1 MMNLSNRFSPR
12 LSRIEV
18 SKIRQFDQQIS
29 SIPDVIK
36 LTLGEPDFPTPEH
49 VKQAGIAAIEEDFSH
64 YTGMRGLEELREAA
78 CIFQQQRYGLTYD
91 PQTEVL
97 TTVGATEAIASAL
110 LSVLEE
116 GDKKNKIAVLS
127 YEGAIGDGDIY
138 DTFMEQLDDIYEDDS
153 VKGVIMQVNSP
164 GGAVYNSEQIA
175 NKIKEIQSEKKIP
188 VFTVMKTMAASGG
201 YYISAPTDKIYASN
215 ETLTGSIGVIMSS
228 RSFQGLF
235 EKYGIKEQNITT
247 GKMKDAGSIGKDMTD
262 EQKKYFQELINSSF
276 DRFIK
281 VVSQGRSMK
290 EDEVKKLADGRVYDG
305 AQAKNNGLVD
315 KIGNL
320 DNAIEDMKK
329 DYKLDNPEVFEYEGS
344 DYSLKKFFSKA
355 QNILDKNSSS
365 DLAILKELMEKD
377 SPLPMYYYGK

>member
-1 MMNLSNRFSPR
+1 MKKNNGKRWIAVAIALLLFVASSIVSNRSD
-12 LSRIEV
+12 
-18 SKIRQFDQQIS
+18 KIS
-29 SIPDVIK
+29 
-36 LTLGEPDFPTPEH
+36 E
-49 VKQAGIAAIEEDFSH
+49 KQADKLKNEYLNQFNPFSATANKNIVED
-64 YTGMRGLEELREAA
+64 
-78 CIFQQQRYGLTYD
+78 
-91 PQTEVL
+91 
-97 TTVGATEAIASAL
+97 
-110 LSVLEE
+110 
-116 GDKKNKIAVLS
+116 GDKKNKIALIS
-127 YEGAIGDGDIY
+127 YEGAIGDGEVY
-138 DTFMEQLDDIYEDDS
+138 DSFMEQLDDIYKDDS

-175 NKIKEIQSEKKIP
+175 NKIKEIQTDKKIP

-262 EQKKYFQELINSSF
+262 EQKKYFQDLINSSF

-281 VVSQGRSMK
+281 IVSQGRSMK
-290 EDEVKKLADGRVYDG
+290 EDEVRKLADGRVYDG

-320 DNAIEDMKK
+320 DDAIEDMKK
-329 DYKLDNPEVFEYEGS
+329 DYKLNNPEVFEYEGS
-344 DYSLKKFFSKA
+344 EYSLKKLFSKA
-355 QNILDKNSSS
+355 QNLVEKNSSS
-365 DLAILKELMEKD
+365 DLSVLKELMEKE